1 MKEELLNAIV
11 FLGFVFFFSVS
22 KSTDLKKKKYI
33 FFVGISTE
41 RWHIAFF
48 QRNVLVCMPLE

>member
-22 KSTDLKKKKYI
+22 KSTDLKKKVHFLCWNK
-33 FFVGISTE
+33 
-41 RWHIAFF
+41 H
-48 QRNVLVCMPLE
+48 